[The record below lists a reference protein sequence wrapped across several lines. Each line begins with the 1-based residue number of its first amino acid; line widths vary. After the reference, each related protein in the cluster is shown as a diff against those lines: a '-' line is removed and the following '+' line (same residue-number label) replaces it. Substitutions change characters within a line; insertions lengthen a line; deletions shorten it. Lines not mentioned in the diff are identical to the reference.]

1 MLDKFVD
8 KIGNFIYFRYGF
20 FIFLSLIL
28 FLSIVFPQNDNFFM
42 FYIVSVIFL
51 GIGYYNKPVFLFT
64 FTVLVVSLRFYFVP
78 KAEESVFFIYLFIY
92 FLVTFIS
99 AGTMLYIQ
107 KVKKDSLN
115 LTKSLINALDSRD
128 TYTSDHSDNVSRYA
142 VKISEK
148 MNLSKDLCNVIRTGG
163 LLHDIGKIG
172 IPEHILTKPGKL
184 TPEEYMVIKTHP
196 VIGYTILNHV
206 DAFKKN
212 GVLDIVLFHH
222 ERYDGK
228 GYPKGLKGSEIPLSA
243 RIVGVADAFD
253 AMISKRVYR
262 NELDLNF
269 VLNEIFQ
276 NKGTQFDPDVVDAF
290 LSIFE
295 ETEIKLEQ
303 TSFNLVKSQKKQ
315 NQYKTSYHRF

>member
-1 MLDKFVD
+1 MKDKLVD
-8 KIGNFIYFRYGF
+8 KIGNYIYFRYGF

-51 GIGYYNKPVFLFT
+51 GMGYYNKPVFLFT
-64 FTVLVVSLRFYFVP
+64 FTVLVVILRFYFVP

-92 FLVTFIS
+92 FLITYIS

-107 KVKKDSLN
+107 KVKKNVLD
-115 LTKSLINALDSRD
+115 LTVSLINALDSRD
-128 TYTSDHSDNVSRYA
+128 PYTSGHSDNVSKYA

-172 IPEHILTKPGKL
+172 IPEHILTKSGKL
-184 TPEEYMVIKTHP
+184 TPEEYKVIKTHP
-196 VIGYTILNHV
+196 VIGYNILDHV
-206 DAFKKN
+206 DGFKKN
-212 GVLDIVLFHH
+212 GVLDIVLYHH

-253 AMISKRVYR
+253 AMISRRVYR

-269 VLNEIFQ
+269 VLNEIRQ
-276 NKGTQFDPDVVDAF
+276 NKGTQFDPAVVDAF
-290 LSIFE
+290 LSIIK
-295 ETEIKLEQ
+295 ETDILGK
-303 TSFNLVKSQKKQ
+303 TQK
-315 NQYKTSYHRF
+315 